1 MQHIRPS
8 VQIDGYALGFFRRNV
23 GGFGCQ
29 KIEIVARHKVDKP
42 VVPVEAVRVGGV
54 VHRGDRGGGGD
65 LVAGSKSVPFAA
77 TKI

>member
-29 KIEIVARHKVDKP
+29 KIKKEARHKVDKP
-42 VVPVEAVRVGGV
+42 AAPVEAVRVDRV
-54 VHRGDRGGGGD
+54 VHREDRGGGGD